1 MSPVKHIGIVLE
13 AAVVVALLSAGAFA
27 VPIVYTFNLNLIS
40 SPLTPQ
46 VVQGSV
52 SVDRD
57 DCAPLCDGVF
67 ASAGGTSNN
76 NLLSIDVTVDAEHS
90 RAQNNNL

>member
-13 AAVVVALLSAGAFA
+13 AVVVVALFSAGAFA
-27 VPIVYTFNLNLIS
+27 VPIVYTFNLNLTS

-52 SVDRD
+52 SVDR
-57 DCAPLCDGVF
+57 GRVF
-67 ASAGGTSNN
+67 GFRHAHGRRQRLALARPGSPG
-76 NLLSIDVTVDAEHS
+76 
-90 RAQNNNL
+90 

>member
-13 AAVVVALLSAGAFA
+13 AVVVVALLSAGALA
-27 VPIVYTFNLNLIS
+27 VPIVYTLNLNLTS

-52 SVDRD
+52 S
-57 DCAPLCDGVF
+57 
-67 ASAGGTSNN
+67 S
-76 NLLSIDVTVDAEHS
+76 
-90 RAQNNNL
+90 